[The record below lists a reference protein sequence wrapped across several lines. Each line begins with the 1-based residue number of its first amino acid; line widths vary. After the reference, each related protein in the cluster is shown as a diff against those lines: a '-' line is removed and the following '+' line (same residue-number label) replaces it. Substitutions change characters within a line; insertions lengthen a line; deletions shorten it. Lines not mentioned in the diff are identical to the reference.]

1 MRIAASVVP
10 DTGKRAQDR
19 LKVDMRAE
27 MRQPLRKGVAVFVT
41 DLSAHGCRFET
52 REQLSADSYLWLKLP
67 GLEAL
72 YSRVAWVAQWEAGC
86 EFGQPLHPAVVER
99 LVRSA
104 QAGAALR

>member
-1 MRIAASVVP
+1 MRIAAAVVP
-10 DTGKRAQDR
+10 DTGKRAQHR
-19 LKVDMRAE
+19 LRVDMRAE
-27 MRQPLRKGVAVFVT
+27 MRQPLRKGVPVFVT

-52 REQLSADSYLWLKLP
+52 REQLAAESYLWLKLP

-72 YSRVAWVAQWEAGC
+72 YSRVAWVREWEAGC

-104 QAGAALR
+104 QADAARG

>member
-1 MRIAASVVP
+1 MRIAAAFVA

-27 MRQPLRKGVAVFVT
+27 MRQPLRKGVPVFVT

-52 REQLSADSYLWLKLP
+52 RERLAVDSNLWLKLP

-72 YSRVAWVAQWEAGC
+72 YSRVAWVAEWEAGC

-99 LVRSA
+99 LVK
-104 QAGAALR
+104 AGAR